1 MTSYVSEVL
10 QPDETVRYEGSLH
23 WIIFLPGIALL
34 GFGLAG
40 LLGVA
45 TLARDAH
52 GYHVYSVLVYAAL
65 GLGALHLI
73 SAWLKQ
79 WTTEIAVT
87 DRRVIYKTGLVSRRT
102 IEMNMDKVESVDVTQ
117 DIFGRIFNY
126 GAVLIRGTGAS
137 LEPLST
143 IAAPLALR
151 NAITAR

>member
-1 MTSYVSEVL
+1 MTSYVAQVL
-10 QPDETVRYEGSLH
+10 QPEETVRYEGSLH
-23 WIIFLPGIALL
+23 WIIYFWGIVLL
-34 GFGLAG
+34 GFGVAG
-40 LLGVA
+40 LLGMA
-45 TLARDAH
+45 TMTRDTHA
-52 GYHVYSVLVYAAL
+52 YSIYSIVVYLAL
-65 GLGALHLI
+65 GIGALQLF

-102 IEMNMDKVESVDVTQ
+102 VEMNMDKVESVDVTQ

-126 GAVLIRGTGAS
+126 GTVLIRGTGAS

-143 IAAPLALR
+143 IATPLALR